1 MGPSAFPV
9 WRGSNSVSS
18 QANHLEDGRGRCL
31 LNLYCYIAEGA
42 ASTGSALALRQR
54 WYTRTCPRTVWPGF
68 LPGAL
73 ADAVWPRYRTNLA
86 YGFRVITGA
95 IVIAIR

>member
-31 LNLYCYIAEGA
+31 LNLYCYITEDA
-42 ASTGSALALRQR
+42 ASTGSTLALRQR
-54 WYTRTCPRTVWPGF
+54 WYTPHLSACCMARVFTRCVGRRRMAKIPNKSGVW
-68 LPGAL
+68 L
-73 ADAVWPRYRTNLA
+73 
-86 YGFRVITGA
+86 
-95 IVIAIR
+95 